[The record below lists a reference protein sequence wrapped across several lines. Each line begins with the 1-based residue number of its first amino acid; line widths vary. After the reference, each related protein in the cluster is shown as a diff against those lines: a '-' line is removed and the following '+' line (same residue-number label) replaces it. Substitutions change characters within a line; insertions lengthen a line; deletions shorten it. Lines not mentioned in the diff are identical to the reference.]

1 LEVVVNDT
9 SLDFLMIDLD
19 KALSSAGLAL
29 KGEGSAEDRTRHAR
43 EAKATY
49 LTTFYL
55 SSRLSFTPAEAST
68 LHEKLNSLRIE
79 LSRLG
84 IHV

>member
-1 LEVVVNDT
+1 MKDT
-9 SLDFLMIDLD
+9 SLDFLIIDLD
-19 KALSSAGLAL
+19 KALLSAKLAVED
-29 KGEGSAEDRTRHAR
+29 EGSSEDRSRRVR

-55 SSRLSFTPAEAST
+55 SSRLSFTPAEASA
-68 LHEKLNSLRIE
+68 LHEKLNSLRIQ

-84 IHV
+84 VHV